1 MIFSEMDNINNIENR
16 LAPILSKK
24 DFIKVMKDIQAQ
36 RTIYNE
42 VENALEKVI
51 DGHFICGSDNKW
63 LQALMKTLKVMFAD
77 EKYDTIEWWLYED
90 VEKVITVNGVDI
102 SVESLDDL
110 YDYLVRE
117 QVVPRINASNNIVI
131 GNKFVADLEYTL
143 QKRESGITAE
153 FLLAIIVGKAKET
166 CSSNYITTKIHEGF
180 YETADLSLY
189 LITKSFDE
197 EVEKQIQEF
206 VDALE
211 LEYNLVI
218 RVDHI
223 TKAKYDKEIIPED
236 IYDIGEIF
244 NEE

>member
-1 MIFSEMDNINNIENR
+1 MIYSEMDNINNIENR

-36 RTIYNE
+36 RKIYNE
-42 VENALEKVI
+42 VENALEKII

-90 VEKVITVNGVDI
+90 VEKVITVNGVEI

-110 YDYLVRE
+110 YDYLIRE

-143 QKRESGITAE
+143 QERESGVTE
-153 FLLAIIVGKAKET
+153 EYLLSMIIKKAKET
-166 CSSNYITTKIHEGF
+166 CGTDYITTKIHEGF

-189 LITKSFDE
+189 LITKSYDKAI
-197 EVEKQIQEF
+197 EKEIQEF

-218 RVDHI
+218 RIDYM
-223 TKAKYDKEIIPED
+223 TKTKYDKEIIPKD
-236 IYDIGEIF
+236 IYDISEIF
-244 NEE
+244 KKE

>member
-1 MIFSEMDNINNIENR
+1 MDNINNIENR

-24 DFIKVMKDIQAQ
+24 DFIEVMKDIQAQ
-36 RTIYNE
+36 RNIYNE

-51 DGHFICGSDNKW
+51 DGHFVCGSENKW
-63 LQALMKTLKVMFAD
+63 LQALIKTLKVMFAD
-77 EKYDTIEWWLYED
+77 EKYDTIEWWLYEE

-102 SVESLDDL
+102 SVESLDNL
-110 YDYLVRE
+110 YDYLVKE

-143 QKRESGITAE
+143 QERESGITAE
-153 FLLAIIVGKAKET
+153 ILLGKIIGKAKDA
-166 CSSNYITTKIHEGF
+166 CGSDYFATKIHEGF

-189 LITKSFDE
+189 VITKSFDE
-197 EVEKQIQEF
+197 ATEKQIQEF

-218 RVDHI
+218 RVDYM
-223 TKAKYDKEIIPED
+223 TKTKYDKEIIPKD
-236 IYDIGEIF
+236 IYDIWEIY
-244 NEE
+244 NKE